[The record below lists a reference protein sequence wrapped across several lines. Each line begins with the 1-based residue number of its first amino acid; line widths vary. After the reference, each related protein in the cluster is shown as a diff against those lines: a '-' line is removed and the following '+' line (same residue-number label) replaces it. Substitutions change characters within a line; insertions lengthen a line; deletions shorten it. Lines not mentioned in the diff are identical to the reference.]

1 MRDYV
6 GVGDEA
12 MIARNTIE
20 TKHLNVDHVI
30 TRAAYPLTGCQGCRH
45 IERFRSKGCGILRE
59 YQSPC
64 FVRNLGEKRA
74 KEGEELEEWEW

>member
-1 MRDYV
+1 
-6 GVGDEA
+6 
-12 MIARNTIE
+12 MITRNTIE
-20 TKHLNVDHVI
+20 TKHLSVDQVI

-74 KEGEELEEWEW
+74 KEGEELEECEW